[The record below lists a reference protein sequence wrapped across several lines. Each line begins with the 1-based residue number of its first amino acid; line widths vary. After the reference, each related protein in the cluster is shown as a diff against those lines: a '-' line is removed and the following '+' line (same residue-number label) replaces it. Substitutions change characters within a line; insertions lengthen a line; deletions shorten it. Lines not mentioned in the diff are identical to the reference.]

1 MKTDNKSNTKNGKN
15 KAKKFLI
22 VLLIFC
28 GIGAANSMFGS
39 NNVPDGSSSSSKE
52 ATETAKQK
60 TPSKDLSFF
69 KPVSKVR
76 NDTTGKWRISVFS
89 KNIEIKK
96 YALDYYKAYF
106 TNDDEIHAIVN
117 FYNNTTTKI
126 SVAGDCLDLTI
137 YEYVDGEEHDANKL
151 FSGLLYNEYT
161 VNKKTGKV
169 EKIQ

>member
-1 MKTDNKSNTKNGKN
+1 M
-15 KAKKFLI
+15 
-22 VLLIFC
+22 
-28 GIGAANSMFGS
+28 
-39 NNVPDGSSSSSKE
+39 
-52 ATETAKQK
+52 
-60 TPSKDLSFF
+60 
-69 KPVSKVR
+69 
-76 NDTTGKWRISVFS
+76 
-89 KNIEIKK
+89 
-96 YALDYYKAYF
+96 DYYKAYF

-137 YEYVDGEEHDANKL
+137 YEYVDGEEHDSNKL